1 MKSDVTQ
8 EYARRFAGLRTDKSR
23 ARWTEITGN
32 RAPHKPLLMLSVLD
46 LFEQGAVESNLIE
59 LTPEL
64 GEAFNRYWMRV
75 LPLDR

>member
-1 MKSDVTQ
+1 
-8 EYARRFAGLRTDKSR
+8 
-23 ARWTEITGN
+23 
-32 RAPHKPLLMLSVLD
+32 MLSVLD

-64 GEAFNRYWMRV
+64 CEAFNRYWMRV